1 MSRTNL
7 NYQTIKMS
15 QPEHVE
21 CAICMDDIN
30 FNQNNFIKT
39 ECNHCFHT
47 SCLMRNI
54 AHNGFACPYCR
65 SEMTEAVEESDDGNT
80 IPEEEEEVELYDDYA
95 LRGLRF
101 FTDNLEGVEHDREDE
116 LEEQEDEENAEE
128 EQVVKPDAA
137 FVAQNLAA
145 QGITMEHLV
154 KILLRDH
161 EEYDAEED
169 EIEQVDEDIWGRIR
183 IIVSNYQPPVPQPP
197 GNQQPVPS
205 TVLAPELEID
215 NEAQPKLHPNITVR
229 RQMMTHI

>member
-1 MSRTNL
+1 MSRTEL
-7 NYQTIKMS
+7 TYQTIIKMS
-15 QPEHVE
+15 DQQQVE
-21 CAICMDDIN
+21 CAICMDDID

-65 SEMTEAVEESDDGNT
+65 TEMAEAVEESDDGST
-80 IPEEEEEVELYDDYA
+80 IPEEEEELYDDYA

-101 FTDNLEGVEHDREDE
+101 FTDNLDGVEHDHEDE
-116 LEEQEDEENAEE
+116 LEEQEDEENA
-128 EQVVKPDAA
+128 VVEVIEKPDAA

-145 QGITMEHLV
+145 QGITMEQLV

-161 EEYDAEED
+161 EEYDAEEL
-169 EIEQVDEDIWGRIR
+169 EFEQVDEDIWGRIR
-183 IIVSNYQPPVPQPP
+183 TIVSNYQPPIPQPP
-197 GNQQPVPS
+197 GQQLPVPTPIS
-205 TVLAPELEID
+205 APQLEID